1 MKQKL
6 SIESWCMWSQ

>member
-6 SIESWCMWSQ
+6 SIRCRWWTL